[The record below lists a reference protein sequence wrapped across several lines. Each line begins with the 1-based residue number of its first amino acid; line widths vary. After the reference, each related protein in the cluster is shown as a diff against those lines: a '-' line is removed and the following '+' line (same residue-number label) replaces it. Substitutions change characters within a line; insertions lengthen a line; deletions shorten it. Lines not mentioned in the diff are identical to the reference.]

1 MWSKIRFK
9 ITPPELNL
17 FSNFLKLTKILHI
30 LVYDYEPTNFCI
42 QLYFSGWQI
51 YLLVSVIPLIC
62 TYRDQ
67 WVHFGHEW
75 QNLHDNLVLNFLV

>member
-30 LVYDYEPTNFCI
+30 LIYDYEPTNFI
-42 QLYFSGWQI
+42 AFNYIFQAGANLPIG
-51 YLLVSVIPLIC
+51 
-62 TYRDQ
+62 
-67 WVHFGHEW
+67 FGDTI
-75 QNLHDNLVLNFLV
+75 NMYIS